1 MLFLFFISLSNLM
14 DILFIC
20 TVIMTSFF
28 AITLTNDCI
37 AVCRI
42 DVEVD
47 KYGNS
52 LFYHRD
58 QKHHSYKKDGRLLR
72 GSSINQ

>member
-1 MLFLFFISLSNLM
+1 M
-14 DILFIC
+14 DILLSALWFWL
-20 TVIMTSFF
+20 FL

-37 AVCRI
+37 TVCHI

-58 QKHHSYKKDGRLLR
+58 QKHHSYKKDDRLLR
-72 GSSINQ
+72 GSSINQWMKWTKLY